1 MLTENV
7 IEDARMTPWQRS
19 NLRVQQRRV
28 AMAEHE
34 YETVWNGTMERNGPT
49 RGVPHDPS
57 SAQLNMDLP
66 DGRAGADNKNER
78 VGNQKVAV

>member
-7 IEDARMTPWQRS
+7 VEDARMTPWQRY
-19 NLRVQQRRV
+19 NLRVQQCRV

-34 YETVWNGTMERNGPT
+34 YETVWNGTMERNGQHPGLS
-49 RGVPHDPS
+49 RMMGPS

-66 DGRAGADNKNER
+66 E
-78 VGNQKVAV
+78 AVELVLTTRTNA

>member
-1 MLTENV
+1 MLTANV
-7 IEDARMTPWQRS
+7 VEDARMTPWQRS

-34 YETVWNGTMERNGPT
+34 YETVWNGTMERNGQHPGLSGMT
-49 RGVPHDPS
+49 GPS

-66 DGRAGADNKNER
+66 E
-78 VGNQKVAV
+78 AVELVQTTRTNA